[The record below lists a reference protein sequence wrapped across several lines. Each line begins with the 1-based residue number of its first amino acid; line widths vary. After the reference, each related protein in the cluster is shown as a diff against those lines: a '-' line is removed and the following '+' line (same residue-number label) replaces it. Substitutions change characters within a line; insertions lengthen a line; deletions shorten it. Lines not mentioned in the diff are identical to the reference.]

1 MKSTL
6 AKLSLKTLTA
16 TQRRQTRLLIVL
28 FILSLVELKA
38 FGVSNHA
45 HAKTTFGF
53 TLGREWVIIEKW
65 MIDSRTGCFIFSS
78 LAVLGSLVGLARV
91 RVKKGPGLGIGLASF
106 SLMMGFL
113 CWAAAGKF
121 IPITGMLQGSL
132 LLAVPLVFGS
142 MSGLLCE
149 RSGVI
154 NIAIEG
160 QLLAGAF
167 ASGVVASLTH
177 KTTWGLLVAP
187 LAGALISTLLATFA
201 IKFSVDQVIL
211 GFVLNVLVIG
221 LTNFL
226 YKKLLIPYQSTWN
239 SGPSF
244 SHIEIPIIGKIPIIG
259 PIFFNQTV
267 IVYLMYIIV
276 ATITFSLFRTKW
288 GLRTRA
294 IGEHPSAADSV
305 GIDVNK
311 LRFRNVVIAGL
322 VSGLGG
328 AYFTVGS
335 VGTFGKEM
343 TAGAGFIALAALIFG
358 KWTPMGALSAAL
370 LFGFADDLQGTLSI
384 IGVSIPSEFM
394 LMVPYIATIIAVSG
408 LVGRVRA
415 PKADGIHYSR
425 GESH

>member
-1 MKSTL
+1 MFAFLTLKSF
-6 AKLSLKTLTA
+6 TA
-16 TQRRQTRLLIVL
+16 TARRQIRLLSVL
-28 FILSLVELKA
+28 FLLGLFEFNS
-38 FGVSNHA
+38 FGLNNHA

-53 TLGREWVIIEKW
+53 VLGHEWAIIHLW
-65 MIDSRTGCFIFSS
+65 AIDSQRGAILFALLAMVGS
-78 LAVLGSLVGLARV
+78 LAGIFLVRAKKSSVVGTSIAAISLL
-91 RVKKGPGLGIGLASF
+91 L
-106 SLMMGFL
+106 GFL
-113 CWAAAGKF
+113 SWAAAGKF
-121 IPITGMLQGSL
+121 IPLTGLLQGSL

-187 LAGALISTLLATFA
+187 LAGALISLLLATFS
-201 IKFSVDQVIL
+201 IKFAVDQVIL

-221 LTNFL
+221 LTDFF
-226 YKKLLIPYQSTWN
+226 YKKLLIPYGATWN

-244 SHIEIPIIGKIPIIG
+244 SHLEIPLLGKLPILG
-259 PIFFNQTV
+259 PIFFNQTI
-267 IVYLMYIIV
+267 IVYLMYVIV
-276 ATITFSLFRTKW
+276 AIITFALFKTKW

-294 IGEHPSAADSV
+294 IGEHPTAADSV

-311 LRFRNVVIAGL
+311 LRFRNVLIAGL
-322 VSGLGG
+322 VAGLGG
-328 AYFTVGS
+328 SYFTVGS

-358 KWTPMGALSAAL
+358 KYTPMGAISAAL
-370 LFGFADDLQGTLSI
+370 LFGFADNLQSTLSI

-425 GESH
+425 GGSH

>member
-1 MKSTL
+1 M
-6 AKLSLKTLTA
+6 LSLKSFTA
-16 TQRRQTRLLIVL
+16 TQRRQIGLLTVL
-28 FILSLVELKA
+28 LVIAIFEFA
-38 FGVSNHA
+38 SFGLNNSHNDP
-45 HAKTTFGF
+45 TTFGF
-53 TLGREWVIIEKW
+53 TLGNEWVLIHKW
-65 MIDSRTGCFIFSS
+65 VIGSQSGAYLFSL
-78 LAVLGSLVGLARV
+78 LAVLGAVGGLLLIRG
-91 RVKKGPGLGIGLASF
+91 KKSPAAGTAIAGVA
-106 SLMMGFL
+106 LMMGFL

-121 IPITGMLQGSL
+121 IPLTGMLQGSL

-187 LAGALISTLLATFA
+187 LAGALISLLLATFA

-221 LTNFL
+221 LTDFL

-244 SHIEIPIIGKIPIIG
+244 SHIEIPLLGKLPILG
-259 PIFFNQTV
+259 PIFFNQTI
-267 IVYLMYIIV
+267 IVYLMYLIV
-276 ATITFSLFRTKW
+276 SLITYSLFKTKW
-288 GLRTRA
+288 GLRTRSV
-294 IGEHPSAADSV
+294 GEHPTAADSV

-311 LRFRNVVIAGL
+311 LRFRNVLIAGL

-328 AYFTVGS
+328 AYFTIGS
-335 VGTFGKEM
+335 VGSFGKEM

-358 KWTPMGALSAAL
+358 KWTPMGAVSAAL
-370 LFGFADDLQGTLSI
+370 LFGFADNLQGTLSI

-394 LMVPYIATIIAVSG
+394 LMIPYVATIIAVSG

-425 GESH
+425 GGSH

>member
-1 MKSTL
+1 M
-6 AKLSLKTLTA
+6 LSLKSFTA
-16 TQRRQTRLLIVL
+16 TQRRQIGLLTVL
-28 FILSLVELKA
+28 LVIAIFEFA
-38 FGVSNHA
+38 SFGLNNSHNDP
-45 HAKTTFGF
+45 TTFGF
-53 TLGREWVIIEKW
+53 TLGNEWVLIHKW
-65 MIDSRTGCFIFSS
+65 VIGSQNGAYLFSL
-78 LAVLGSLVGLARV
+78 LAVIGAVGGLFLIRG
-91 RVKKGPGLGIGLASF
+91 KKSPAAGTAIAGVA
-106 SLMMGFL
+106 LMMGFL

-121 IPITGMLQGSL
+121 IPLTGMLQGSL

-187 LAGALISTLLATFA
+187 LAGALISLLLATFA

-221 LTNFL
+221 LTDFL

-244 SHIEIPIIGKIPIIG
+244 SHIEIPLLGKLPILG
-259 PIFFNQTV
+259 PIFFNQTI
-267 IVYLMYIIV
+267 IVYLMYLIV
-276 ATITFSLFRTKW
+276 SLITYSLFKTKW
-288 GLRTRA
+288 GLRTRSV
-294 IGEHPSAADSV
+294 GEHPTAADSV

-311 LRFRNVVIAGL
+311 LRFRNVLIAGL

-328 AYFTVGS
+328 AYFTIGS
-335 VGTFGKEM
+335 VGSFGKEM

-358 KWTPMGALSAAL
+358 KWTPMGAVSAAL
-370 LFGFADDLQGTLSI
+370 LFGFADNLQGTLSI

-394 LMVPYIATIIAVSG
+394 LMIPYVATIIAVSG

-425 GESH
+425 GGSH